1 MKIIKTIFLM
11 LCTLMMM
18 QSCIVSSGKSDMTY
32 FSDSGEKFKGA
43 KFTSMNLPMFLAK
56 PIIKKALRE
65 DGEDHEDVIR
75 IIKKIS
81 KVKVLTVENGDKS
94 MLRDFAAY
102 LNNNNYEDWATIMH
116 DGDRINIRVKQ
127 KGDAIKNMLIT
138 INSKQ
143 ELLFVDVKGNFTSG
157 DISRLIASASDK

>member
-18 QSCIVSSGKSDMTY
+18 QSCIVSSGKSNMTY
-32 FSDSGEKFKGA
+32 FSDSGEEFKGA

-65 DGEDHEDVIR
+65 DGEDHEDLIR

-81 KVKVLTVENGDKS
+81 KIKVLTVENGDRT
-94 MLRDFAAY
+94 MLRDFASY
-102 LNNNNYEDWATIMH
+102 LNDNNYEDWATIMH

>member
-1 MKIIKTIFLM
+1 M
-11 LCTLMMM
+11 LCTLMIT
-18 QSCIVSSGKSDMTY
+18 QSCIVSSGKSNMTY
-32 FSDSGEKFKGA
+32 FSDSGEEFKGA
-43 KFTSMNLPMFLAK
+43 KFKSMNLPMFLAK

-94 MLRDFAAY
+94 MLRDFASY

-116 DGDRINIRVKQ
+116 DGSRINIRVKQ
-127 KGDAIKNMLIT
+127 KGDAIRNMLIT
-138 INSKQ
+138 INSKE
-143 ELLFVDVKGNFTSG
+143 ELLFVDVKGNFTTG
-157 DISRLIASASDK
+157 DISKMIASASDK